1 VVFVD
6 QSSHTHSQSTGA
18 TPDHSTQRRGK
29 RTARVAIRF
38 TPDELEQVRMKAH
51 HAGRSLARW
60 LRELSLGYTPKPKP
74 SAANAEVIRHLAR
87 IGNNVN
93 QLAHLANSRDKLPE
107 LNILTAI
114 RDAVLTQID
123 QIG

>member
-1 VVFVD
+1 VVFID
-6 QSSHTHSQSTGA
+6 PSLYTHAQRTVTTSK
-18 TPDHSTQRRGK
+18 HSTHRRGT

-38 TPDELEQVRMKAH
+38 TPDEWEQVRTKAH

-60 LRELSLGYTPKPKP
+60 LRELALGYTPKPKP
-74 SAANAEVIRHLAR
+74 SVANAEVIRHLAR

-107 LNILTAI
+107 LTILEAI